1 MYLEKRDEVKRTKL
15 YRAVTSTA
23 SVLIIV
29 VVGYFL
35 IRMFAGNPLEGT
47 WVSEDSDLVF
57 SIKNS
62 STVTVNVPEVGE
74 DTNVKVKLEYAL
86 DKDEKL
92 LTFKKDQDSL
102 EKVAKASDGQYDA
115 DTLETAL
122 SSILTTFD
130 YSVDGDELTLTERE
144 YGEQMLFTKE

>member
-35 IRMFAGNPLEGT
+35 IRIFAGNPLEGT
-47 WVSEDSDLVF
+47 WISEDSDLVF

-62 STVTVNVPEVGE
+62 STITVNVPEIGE
-74 DTNVKVKLEYAL
+74 DTDVKVKLQYAI
-86 DKDEKL
+86 DKDEKI
-92 LTFKKDQDSL
+92 LTIKKDQKSL